1 MILEC
6 DVWDFSFLF
15 LSLIS
20 LFSMDRW
27 IILLVF
33 GISKD
38 GKSGILRSIF
48 FWHGLVFKLYEPAI
62 CVNWKLAL
70 VSLQ

>member
-20 LFSMDRW
+20 LFPMDRW
-27 IILLVF
+27 IYYLYSVF
-33 GISKD
+33 LKMEGVGYSVP
-38 GKSGILRSIF
+38 F
-48 FWHGLVFKLYEPAI
+48 FWYGLVFKLYEPTI
-62 CVNWKLAL
+62 RVNWKTAL